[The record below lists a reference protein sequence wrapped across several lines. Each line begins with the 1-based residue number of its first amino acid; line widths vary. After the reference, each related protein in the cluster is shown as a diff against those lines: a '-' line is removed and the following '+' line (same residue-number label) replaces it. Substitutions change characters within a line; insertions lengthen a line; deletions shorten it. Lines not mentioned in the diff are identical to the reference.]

1 MDYASY
7 ITLTKRDILLNMK
20 NYPTYTERV
29 MKFKRQSS
37 KEELEFNLYY
47 PNIGDEVLYCS
58 HTKNG
63 TLLKS
68 GKGIIVDMISTFKGK
83 LNVMYKVQDSSTECI
98 HEVMHNIPAY
108 PKDFV
113 QLISR
118 REKPM
123 FYCGYDKLT
132 KQIIPNTMGKFKSD
146 VKTELNKKLGSSW
159 ETENE
164 FIEIRLI
171 EVTILD

>member
-7 ITLTKRDILLNMK
+7 ITLTTRYILLNINK
-20 NYPTYTERV
+20 HQTYIKRAES
-29 MKFKRQSS
+29 FKRLAVKS
-37 KEELEFNLYY
+37 ELEFNLYY
-47 PNIGDEVLYCS
+47 PNIGDEVFYCS
-58 HTKNG
+58 HSKNG

-68 GKGIIVDMISTFKGK
+68 GKGTIVDMTANFRGK
-83 LNVMYKVQDSSTECI
+83 LNVMYKVQDSRTECI

-146 VKTELNKKLGSSW
+146 VKSELEKKFGTSW

>member
-7 ITLTKRDILLNMK
+7 ITLTKRDILLNINK
-20 NYPTYTERV
+20 YQTYIKRTES
-29 MKFKRQSS
+29 FKRLAVKS
-37 KEELEFNLYY
+37 ELEFNLYY
-47 PNIGDEVLYCS
+47 PNIGDEVFYCS
-58 HTKNG
+58 HSKNG

-68 GKGIIVDMISTFKGK
+68 GKGTIVDMTANFRGK
-83 LNVMYKVQDSSTECI
+83 LNVIYKVQDSSTECI